1 MTISGGSEI
10 LEIDAFRSM
19 SQKTTIGADFQRVA
33 ISHKR
38 EIIWHLV
45 LFVSAL
51 APAGF
56 GL

>member
-19 SQKTTIGADFQRVA
+19 SQKTTIRADFQRVA